1 MSTLFR
7 QPLLLRPET
16 WEELKTLAEALAAEL
31 MLAEEELLRR
41 SGPRAPLGM
50 PAQLRSVLKE
60 AAVHGMTPAAVRTLR
75 FDFHYS
81 TEGWRI
87 SEVNSDVPGGYTE
100 ASAFTELVAD
110 CVPGSQTGGNP
121 ASRWADGMMAFVKQ
135 SGHVALLSA
144 VGFVEDQQVT
154 AFLASQLQQRGVE
167 TVLLHHP
174 AQLNWKS
181 GRANSVSKGKQ
192 IPVDAIVRFYQG
204 EWLAKSQN
212 GNGWKWLFA
221 QGKTPVT
228 NPASAL
234 LTESKRFP
242 LIWNYLSSDMSTW
255 RKLLPESCDPR
266 DTKWEAGDDWVLKLA
281 YSNTGDEVHIP
292 ELMNR
297 EAWNVARRMIKKD
310 PARWIAQRRFHA
322 LPINSD
328 LGLVYPCIGVY
339 VIDGRAAGAYARVAT
354 KPVIDYAAMDAALL
368 IHEAANLE

>member
-1 MSTLFR
+1 
-7 QPLLLRPET
+7 
-16 WEELKTLAEALAAEL
+16 
-31 MLAEEELLRR
+31 
-41 SGPRAPLGM
+41 
-50 PAQLRSVLKE
+50 
-60 AAVHGMTPAAVRTLR
+60 
-75 FDFHYS
+75 
-81 TEGWRI
+81 
-87 SEVNSDVPGGYTE
+87 
-100 ASAFTELVAD
+100 
-110 CVPGSQTGGNP
+110 
-121 ASRWADGMMAFVKQ
+121 
-135 SGHVALLSA
+135 
-144 VGFVEDQQVT
+144 
-154 AFLASQLQQRGVE
+154 
-167 TVLLHHP
+167 
-174 AQLNWKS
+174 WKS